1 MQDPQHSL
9 RPIYICGSTATGKT
23 DLSIALAKRIDGEI
37 VNADAYQVYRGLD
50 TITAAPSAE
59 ELAQAP
65 HHLFGV
71 LETSEDFDAQRYL
84 ELAQPIIADIQTRG
98 KTPIIVGGSGMYL
111 KFLTHGPSPVPA
123 GDDTLRAY
131 LDTLTDDQLITRLQ
145 DLDPIGAAQTNLKNR
160 RYVTRALEICILAER
175 PMSEIKNDWEQSN
188 LETEKHL
195 RGMLLNWDRDELRDR
210 IKLRTQIM
218 IDSGVIQEVATKLE
232 SELGLS
238 KTCEKAIGVRDIQA
252 HLNDEI
258 TQDRCQELIYFAT
271 CQYAKR
277 QRTWFGKEKWI
288 TNIPMTA
295 GLTPKTILDEYLME
309 II

>member
-1 MQDPQHSL
+1 VQDPQHSL

-23 DLSIALAKRIDGEI
+23 GLSIALAKRIDGEI

-131 LDTLTDDQLITRLQ
+131 LDTLTEDQLITRLQ

-210 IKLRTQIM
+210 IKLRTEIM
-218 IDSGVIQEVATKLE
+218 IDSGAIQEVSNQLE
-232 SELGLS
+232 SKHGLS
-238 KTCEKAIGVRDIQA
+238 RTCEKAIGVRDIQA
-252 HLNDEI
+252 YLNYEI

-277 QRTWFGKEKWI
+277 QRTWFDKEKWI
-288 TNIPMTA
+288 TNIPMTED
-295 GLTPKTILDEYLME
+295 LTPKTILDEYLME